1 MQSPETPRFVSLLT
15 KSTLALIL
23 AGGRGSRLH
32 DLTRWRAKP
41 AVPFGGKFRIIDFP
55 LSNCFNSGIRRIG
68 VITQYKAH
76 SLIRHIQ
83 RGWGFLRGEFNEFV
97 ELMPASQRMEESWYS
112 GTANAVLQNLD
123 ILRSHGPEFILVLA
137 GDHVYKMDYGPMLV
151 QHVGQQA
158 DATVGCYE
166 VPLDEAAGLGTMSVD
181 DDDRITGFAEKS
193 PQPIPVPGRPDKAL
207 ASMGIYCFNT
217 EFLYEQLLRDAK
229 AETSTHDFGKDL
241 MPHVVEH
248 ANVVAHRFGM
258 LSLGGRG
265 GRPYW
270 RDVGTVDAYWEANI
284 DLTHVVP
291 QLNLYDASWPIW
303 TYQEQVPP
311 AKFVFDEEQR
321 RGSAV
326 NSLVSGGCIISGA
339 HVQRC
344 LLSTGVR
351 VNSYSWVEDSVV
363 LPDVDIGRHCRV
375 HRAVI
380 DKGCRLPEGL
390 VVGENA
396 EQDAQRFHRT
406 EAGVTLVT
414 PEHLGQ
420 GPRDG

>member
-1 MQSPETPRFVSLLT
+1 
-15 KSTLALIL
+15 
-23 AGGRGSRLH
+23 
-32 DLTRWRAKP
+32 
-41 AVPFGGKFRIIDFP
+41 
-55 LSNCFNSGIRRIG
+55 
-68 VITQYKAH
+68 
-76 SLIRHIQ
+76 
-83 RGWGFLRGEFNEFV
+83 
-97 ELMPASQRMEESWYS
+97 
-112 GTANAVLQNLD
+112 
-123 ILRSHGPEFILVLA
+123 
-137 GDHVYKMDYGPMLV
+137 
-151 QHVGQQA
+151 
-158 DATVGCYE
+158 CYE

-181 DDDRITGFAEKS
+181 ADDRITGFAEKS